1 MALSLGKAQRLIFR
15 PIMASPLMKWT
26 WYPLKFELW
35 FDTTLQNYWN
45 WFLIWWRI
53 ILVKAPNHLLNRKSA
68 LVWYTISPKGGP
80 LVKLKFEISPT
91 IFWTSKIT
99 LVFVLWCQFVLC
111 SQSLTFWTVKLTFF
125 YYKKDLGTQTFES
138 LGHWLLGIKTPYDRD

>member
-45 WFLIWWRI
+45 WFLIWWGI

-68 LVWYTISPKGGP
+68 LVWYTISRQRVD
-80 LVKLKFEISPT
+80 LWLSLNSKLAPQFFEPRKLRLFLCYGANLS
-91 IFWTSKIT
+91 FALKVWHFELLNWHFFIT
-99 LVFVLWCQFVLC
+99 KR
-111 SQSLTFWTVKLTFF
+111 T
-125 YYKKDLGTQTFES
+125 
-138 LGHWLLGIKTPYDRD
+138 